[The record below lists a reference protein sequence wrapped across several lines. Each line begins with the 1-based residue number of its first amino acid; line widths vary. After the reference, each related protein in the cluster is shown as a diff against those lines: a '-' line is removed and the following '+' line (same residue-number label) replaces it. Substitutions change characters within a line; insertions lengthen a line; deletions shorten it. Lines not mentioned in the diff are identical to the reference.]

1 MRLISSQP
9 AEAQS
14 GRNRT
19 GAGGPRIEVDA
30 LGALPLGMPPA
41 QFLRDYWQKHPLLI
55 RNAFP
60 NFISSLSPEDLAG
73 LACEEAALSR
83 LVMRDRK
90 KDQWSLRNGP
100 FAEAEFPKLPDRDW
114 TLLVQDVD
122 KWDADVREL
131 LSAFDFLPRWR
142 LDDVMVS
149 FAAPGGSVGAH
160 VDHYDVFLLQA
171 QGRRRWQISVDLDA
185 PREFRDDAELKL
197 LRTFDPTHEWSL
209 EPGDM
214 LYLPPGVPHHGVA
227 EDACLTFS
235 IGMRAPSQAELL
247 VDFAEHL
254 AERIP
259 DEVRYADPD
268 LVLPADSCEIDAAVL
283 ARVRSALGAL
293 RCDDEAEFADWFG
306 RYITTYRSTSIA
318 APRRA
323 PGNDAVRAALLRDG
337 GLLRH
342 PFARMAWT
350 RNGKSACLF
359 ANGESFAMP
368 IAAARM
374 LAAAEGIDASA
385 FAALPVAAQDALLA
399 MTARGIYRLQR
410 VSKRGRR

>member
-1 MRLISSQP
+1 
-9 AEAQS
+9 
-14 GRNRT
+14 
-19 GAGGPRIEVDA
+19 
-30 LGALPLGMPPA
+30 
-41 QFLRDYWQKHPLLI
+41 
-55 RNAFP
+55 
-60 NFISSLSPEDLAG
+60 
-73 LACEEAALSR
+73 
-83 LVMRDRK
+83 
-90 KDQWSLRNGP
+90 
-100 FAEAEFPKLPDRDW
+100 
-114 TLLVQDVD
+114 
-122 KWDADVREL
+122 VREL

-160 VDHYDVFLLQA
+160 VDQYDVFLLQA
-171 QGRRRWQISVDLDA
+171 QGRRRWQISVDPDA
-185 PREFRDDAELKL
+185 PKEFREDAELKL
-197 LRTFDPTHEWSL
+197 LRTFDPTHEWIL

-259 DEVRYADPD
+259 DEARYADPD
-268 LVLPADSCEIDAAVL
+268 LALPADSCEIDAAAL
-283 ARVRSALGAL
+283 ARVRNALGAL
-293 RCDDEAEFADWFG
+293 RCDDDAEFADWFG
-306 RYITTYRSTSIA
+306 RYITAYRSTSIA

-323 PGNDAVRAALLRDG
+323 PSNEAVRTALLGDG

-350 RNGKSACLF
+350 RIGKSARLF
-359 ANGESFAMP
+359 ANGESHAMP
-368 IAAARM
+368 VTAARM
-374 LAAAEGIDASA
+374 LAAAEGIDAA
-385 FAALPVAAQDALLA
+385 TFAALPADAQDALHA

-410 VSKRGRR
+410 VSKRGRQ

>member
-1 MRLISSQP
+1 MQ
-9 AEAQS
+9 
-14 GRNRT
+14 
-19 GAGGPRIEVDA
+19 
-30 LGALPLGMPPA
+30 PLGMPPTR
-41 QFLRDYWQKHPLLI
+41 FLRDYWQKHPLLI

-60 NFISSLSPEDLAG
+60 NFVPSLSPEDLAG

-83 LVMRDRK
+83 LVLHDRK

-100 FAEAEFPKLPDRDW
+100 FAEDEFPKLPNNDW

-122 KWDADVREL
+122 KWDADVRAL

-171 QGRRRWQISVDLDA
+171 QGRRRWQISVDPDA
-185 PREFRDDAELKL
+185 PKEFREDAELKL
-197 LRTFDPTHEWSL
+197 LRTFNPTHEWIL

-247 VDFAEHL
+247 VDFAGHL
-254 AERIP
+254 AERLP
-259 DEVRYADPD
+259 DEARYADPD
-268 LVLPADSCEIDAAVL
+268 LALPADSCEIDAAAL
-283 ARVRSALGAL
+283 ARVRVALAPMG
-293 RCDDEAEFADWFG
+293 CEDDAEFADWFG
-306 RYITTYRSTSIA
+306 RYITAYRSTSIA

-323 PGNDAVRAALLRDG
+323 PGNEAVRAALLGDG

-350 RNGKSACLF
+350 RCGKSARLF
-359 ANGESFAMP
+359 ANGESHAMP
-368 IAAARM
+368 ISAARM
-374 LAAAEGIDASA
+374 LAAAESIDAST

-399 MTARGIYRLQR
+399 MTARGIYKLQR
-410 VSKRGRR
+410 IVKRGRR